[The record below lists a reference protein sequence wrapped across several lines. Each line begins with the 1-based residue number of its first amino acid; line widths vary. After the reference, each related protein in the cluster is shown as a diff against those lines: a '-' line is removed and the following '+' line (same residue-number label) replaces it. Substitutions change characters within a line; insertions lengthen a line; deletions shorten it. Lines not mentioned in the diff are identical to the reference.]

1 MSGKSKDS
9 HKMVLTFGIL
19 GFLAGIG
26 LLFSDSKLIG
36 VFGAIASAG
45 LIIKSYTE
53 LKKLK
58 NQEQDIEE

>member
-1 MSGKSKDS
+1 MKDKNKNS
-9 HKMVLTFGIL
+9 LKMTLTFGIM

-36 VFGAIASAG
+36 VFGAVASAG

-58 NQEQDIEE
+58 NQEQDVEE

>member
-1 MSGKSKDS
+1 MSRKNKDS

-26 LLFSDSKLIG
+26 LLFSDSKFIG

-45 LIIKSYTE
+45 LVIKSYSDK
-53 LKKLK
+53 KKLK
-58 NQEQDIEE
+58 NQEEDIEE